1 MYEVRWM
8 HEAHVR
14 FSSEHVSD
22 RSVRYWRDSRFRAPD
37 RSTRPRVRRTQRYLM
52 YAGLLVCL
60 CVLLAFAGCGTNAPT
75 GELNAT
81 QSAVNFGA
89 VTVGQSGT
97 ATLSYTNS
105 GTGAVQISAVTLTG
119 HPFHVLGKPSFPVN
133 VAAGGMWS
141 VQLEF
146 SPSSSGEATGEVTL
160 AGTSTAALPQ
170 VSLSG
175 LGVQAITEPASA
187 GALSGISCN
196 STSLTGAGSDN
207 CFVALTAAAASSMTV
222 SLSSNNSAITVPS
235 SVTIPA
241 SASGIGFTATVAA
254 VTATQTAVLTATD
267 DGVSEAVALD
277 LNAALR
283 VLSASTSTV
292 GFGYVGVNSTAT
304 ESVVLTSAGTESVT
318 IQSIAVSGSGFS
330 VPGISVPVALNPDQ
344 AIVLN
349 VQFDPQSAGAISGQ
363 LTISS
368 NDSSGSAIVIGLSG
382 TGATSGG
389 SGGSGSS
396 GGTAA
401 LSALSCSSASISGSA
416 TDSCTVTLTGAAPA
430 AGTAVTLATSSAAV
444 SVPASVTVPAGAV
457 SAQFTASAA
466 AVATAQSVTLTATA
480 GGATQTFALQL
491 SASGA
496 LLSANTAS
504 VAFGNVSLNT
514 QATQTVILT
523 STGTQPVTVSAVTLA
538 GTGFTL
544 SGVTLPVTL
553 NPGQSLTVNVAFLP
567 VAAGLITGQLSVS
580 SNATSGGTLVIA
592 LGATGAI
599 PYLVGLTWVPPATS
613 TDPVA
618 GYNVYRTTGG
628 NATYQLL
635 NSAVNLASTYT
646 DSTVQDGQTYAYY
659 VTSVDSSGIESTPS
673 NIFDVTIP

>member
-1 MYEVRWM
+1 
-8 HEAHVR
+8 
-14 FSSEHVSD
+14 
-22 RSVRYWRDSRFRAPD
+22 
-37 RSTRPRVRRTQRYLM
+37 M
-52 YAGLLVCL
+52 YAGLLVGL
-60 CVLLAFAGCGTNAPT
+60 CVLLAFAGCGTNEPT

-81 QSAVNFGA
+81 RSAVNFGA
-89 VTVGQSGT
+89 VAVGQSGT
-97 ATLSYTNS
+97 TTLSYMNS

-119 HPFHVLGKPSFPVN
+119 HPFHVLGTPSFPVN
-133 VAAGGMWS
+133 VAPGGSWS

-146 SPSSSGEATGEVTL
+146 SPSSAGEATGAVTL

-175 LGVQAITEPASA
+175 LGVQAISEPASA

-207 CFVALTAAAASSMTV
+207 CFVALTAPAASSMTV

-241 SASGIGFTATVAA
+241 NASGIGFTATVAA
-254 VTATQTAVLTATD
+254 VTATQTAVLTASD

-318 IQSIAVSGSGFS
+318 IQSISVSGAGFS
-330 VPGISVPVALNPDQ
+330 VPAASAPVALNPEQ

-349 VQFDPQSAGAISGQ
+349 VQFDPKSAGAISGQ

-368 NDSSGSAIVIGLSG
+368 NDSSGSSMVIGLSG

-389 SGGSGSS
+389 SGGSG
-396 GGTAA
+396 GTAT

-416 TDSCTVTLTGAAPA
+416 TDSCAVTLTGAAPA

-444 SVPASVTVPAGAV
+444 SVPGSVTVPAGAT
-457 SAQFTASAA
+457 SAQFTATAA

-491 SASGA
+491 NASGA

-514 QATQTVILT
+514 QATQAVILT

-592 LGATGAI
+592 LSATGAI
-599 PYLVGLTWVPPATS
+599 PYLVDLAWVPPATS

-628 NATYQLL
+628 NATYQML

-673 NIFDVTIP
+673 NIFNVTIP